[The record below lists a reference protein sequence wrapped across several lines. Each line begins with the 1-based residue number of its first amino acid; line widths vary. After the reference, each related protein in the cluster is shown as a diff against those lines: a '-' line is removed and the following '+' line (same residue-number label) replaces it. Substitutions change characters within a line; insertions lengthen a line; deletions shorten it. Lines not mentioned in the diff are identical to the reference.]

1 MGETSNPEGLVN
13 NLIIGFHCSNHDCRR
28 KLKAAADMAGRK
40 VRCPKCN
47 TVITVPTATTDSA
60 ANAPSGYEAT
70 MARPTDDVVQTPN
83 DSQFDSQML
92 GDYQLAR
99 KLGEA
104 RDEVPSL

>member
-1 MGETSNPEGLVN
+1 
-13 NLIIGFHCSNHDCRR
+13 
-28 KLKAAADMAGRK
+28 MAGRK

-70 MARPTDDVVQTPN
+70 MASPTDDVVQTPN